1 MNGCFFRDRG
11 WVFVGM
17 AKHRDYWEKRFEQ
30 LEDAQDKKAAAYY
43 AELEKQ
49 YRKAANDVQR
59 EIEAWYARFADN
71 NELTLQGA
79 RKLLNRDE
87 LEEFKW
93 SVLDYIEKG
102 KTLNYS
108 DAWAKQL
115 ENASTRFHISRLEAI
130 KVQMQNHVE
139 MLYGNELDD
148 ITDLMTDIYTEG
160 YYHTAYEIQKGFN
173 IGYDLMKLDENKV
186 AKVLSK
192 PWAADGSNFSDRV
205 WKHKSQLV
213 SELHNGLTQAIIRGQ
228 HPSVVTDAIAK
239 RFNVSKRQAGTLV
252 MTESAF
258 FASASNRDCYK
269 DLGVERYEVLATLDR
284 RTSDIC
290 QSLDGK
296 VFPMSEYAVGVTAP
310 PFHVRCRTT
319 TVPFFDDEFELDT
332 QRAARNE
339 EGKTYYIPGNMKY
352 EDWKKAFVDGGS
364 KKDLKPITSEEQ
376 LKEIVEDAPTSIE
389 KTIDTINEEATDR
402 LLDSYDARRTQFDL
416 NLTSADDLRTMGDM
430 NPVTVN
436 YDGVSL
442 ETAKAFDDTIQELSD
457 EYLTGFTKIEVGD
470 KKDFFGANI
479 FATTQHNNLVGQK
492 TLILNPNKTG
502 DYNKMVER
510 IKELSD
516 KGYAVKIAEG
526 LEGRYIATHE
536 FAHSLIDLSGNYKNY
551 IGMDVKRMR
560 GIKGEID
567 SLFDAYKSEVNA
579 LESVYKEKELAF
591 LNGSLSADIDM
602 DELGKLQKEA
612 LEAKRLLDDVKISKY
627 SMENA
632 DEFMAEAF
640 TQYRIGVSQSRYS
653 DEVMNVID
661 KHFKKQP
668 LENVGKSSTIRLS
681 NIDVRKKYIEEVSQI
696 KDNIDSTL
704 PIEEQARQAFEAR
717 NRIRTEARKLMADE
731 EARKKLDI
739 ERPNKTFEELVTSK
753 MDRKGMTREEAIQD
767 IYETATKTNEDVN
780 RELGIGGD

>member
-1 MNGCFFRDRG
+1 M
-11 WVFVGM
+11 
-17 AKHRDYWEKRFEQ
+17 KHKEYWEKRFEL
-30 LEDAQDKKAAAYY
+30 LEDAQNKKTVEYF

-49 YRKAANDVQR
+49 YNKATLAVQDDVNR
-59 EIEAWYARFADN
+59 WYARYAVN
-71 NELTLQGA
+71 NEISLQDA
-79 RKLLNRDE
+79 KKMLNATE

-93 SVLDYIEKG
+93 NVMDYIEKG
-102 KTLNYS
+102 RTLNYS

-115 ENASTRFHISRLEAI
+115 ENASARWHISRLDSLKI
-130 KVQMQNHVE
+130 QMQNHVE
-139 MLYGNELDD
+139 VLYGNELDEV
-148 ITDLMTDIYTEG
+148 TEFMRNLYTEG

-173 IGYDLMKLDENKV
+173 IGYDLMKLDKDKID
-186 AKVLSK
+186 KVLSK
-192 PWAADGSNFSDRV
+192 PWAVDGSNFSSRI
-205 WKHKSQLV
+205 WKQKNQLV
-213 SELHNGLTQAIIRGQ
+213 SELHNNLTQAIIRGQ
-228 HPSVVTDAIAK
+228 NPSVVTDMIAD
-239 RFNVSKRQAGTLV
+239 RFKVSKGRASALV
-252 MTESAF
+252 MTESAY
-258 FASASNRDCYK
+258 FASASDKDCFN
-269 DLGVERYEVLATLDR
+269 DLGVERYEILATLDHS
-284 RTSDIC
+284 TSDIC
-290 QSLDGK
+290 RSLDGE
-296 VFPMSEYAVGVTAP
+296 VFPMSEYKVGVTAP

-332 QRAARNE
+332 TRAARDAD
-339 EGKTYYIPGNMKY
+339 GKTYQVPASMKY
-352 EDWKKAFVDGGS
+352 EEWKNTFVDGGS

-567 SLFDAYKSEVNA
+567 SLFEAYKSEVNA
-579 LESVYKEKELAF
+579 LELVYKEKELAF

-602 DELGKLQKEA
+602 DALGKLQKEA

-640 TQYRIGVSQSRYS
+640 TQNRIGVSQSKYS

-668 LENVGKSSTIRLS
+668 LENVGESSTIRLS

-696 KDNIDSTL
+696 KDSIDPTL
-704 PIEEQARQAFEAR
+704 PIEEQARQAFESR
-717 NRIRTEARKLMADE
+717 NRIRTEARELMADE
-731 EARKKLDI
+731 ETRKKLDI
-739 ERPNKTFEELVTSK
+739 EKPNKTFEELVTSK